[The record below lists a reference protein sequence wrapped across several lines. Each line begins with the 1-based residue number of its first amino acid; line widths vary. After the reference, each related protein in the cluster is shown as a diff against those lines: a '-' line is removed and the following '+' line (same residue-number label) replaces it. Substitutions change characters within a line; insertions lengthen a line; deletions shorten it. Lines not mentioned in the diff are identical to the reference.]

1 MEKADIL
8 IPRRLESKSEI
19 QIEFQ
24 SQKVKKEK
32 KKKGKFGGKNKT
44 ISNGNRKGTQTQL
57 AQLLQGGCFE
67 RPRVSNVHMGQASLK
82 S

>member
-32 KKKGKFGGKNKT
+32 KKKKENLGEKIRLFPMGIGKALKHNWPSFYRGVVL
-44 ISNGNRKGTQTQL
+44 RD
-57 AQLLQGGCFE
+57 QGCLMCTWV
-67 RPRVSNVHMGQASLK
+67 RLP
-82 S
+82 